1 MEFLIVKDGQQLGP
15 FTMDQVNAQL
25 AGGMFDPE
33 DLCWCEGF
41 DDWYPLNQVEG
52 FIVPD
57 TQLAAE
63 VPVPETAVVTA
74 VAEESTA
81 AESAA
86 PASGRRKWVMAVAL
100 LLVCGIG
107 FGTYQFVFAKG
118 NLDGLCQVWVELIPE
133 PKAAAPPP
141 KKVTPAHVDKYL
153 KAAQAAEQQR
163 QSLDV
168 VNSHLD
174 LRGDFHFTRRV
185 KGLNREAGDWLTAFT
200 ASQQPEP
207 AKRAVIDALRAE
219 VLTNGLQQV
228 DAFGMSSTGQGGMF
242 NHTAMLHHGTNG
254 IGRLWQAAGTNSLA
268 LTDMRFMP
276 QHTVMAVHGRLNYA
290 NLRQWMATAATRT
303 KGTPWMQSLSA
314 SLDAVKKEIPL
325 ALLHATWSG
334 EFGLYLTALPGSTFV
349 ARHDGK
355 STSLNTP
362 GVVLVVRFNDDKFG
376 DALKAQLV
384 GKLAGNNVIKPNAN
398 ASANL
403 FSYQAPELPGE
414 LGGLTLKPSICLW
427 GNYVVLASTD
437 ALATAVLR
445 QAGGTTTGQM
455 AQAEEW
461 AKLHGSSRTSS
472 GRIAYVPVPN
482 ASVVCFVA
490 PGVDQQIAKWEQLP
504 FWKDNASH
512 GLLKALK
519 TVAATSAQGGLRSTV
534 QVIPGGVKLN
544 SRVKGGSSASS
555 MERANTATRVM
566 LSEVLPQLSAEV
578 YRQWARVDLP
588 APAPEPEPAPSEST
602 DGN

>member
-57 TQLAAE
+57 TQLATE

-228 DAFGMSSTGQGGMF
+228 DAFGMSSTGQGGVF